1 MENNNSEKILPIVV
15 CASTC
20 VMFLLKKK
28 VADSGS
34 KNTQSEN
41 VACVQKNS
49 FCSILIQYV
58 KHFFGNEEKEDK
70 FEMEE
75 QCSKDPTG

>member
-1 MENNNSEKILPIVV
+1 MENNNSEKILPMVVV

-41 VACVQKNS
+41 VACV
-49 FCSILIQYV
+49 
-58 KHFFGNEEKEDK
+58 
-70 FEMEE
+70 
-75 QCSKDPTG
+75 